1 MVDRVGLQLDNY
13 RHNLPAQLTPLIG
26 REQEVTAV
34 DTLLRHPEVRLLT
47 LMGPGGV
54 GKTRLGLEV
63 AAELLDDYPDGVC
76 FVPLATISDPELVV
90 PTIAQV
96 LGIKE
101 AGEQPVANLLQ
112 ASLQDKRLLLLLDNF
127 EQVTAAAPRLADLLT
142 TCPQLKI
149 LVTSRA
155 VLHIRGEHEFPV
167 PPLALPDLTHLPGS
181 ESLSQYAAVAFFLH
195 CAQAVRPDFQL
206 TPANTRTIAE
216 ICVRLDGLPLAIEL
230 AAPRIKL
237 LSPQA
242 LLTRLGHR
250 LQVLTSGAQDAPVR
264 QQTLRNTLAWSYD
277 LLDAEEQCLFRR
289 LSVFVG
295 GCTLEAVEGLSTT
308 LGDTSAD
315 ILDGVA
321 SLMDKSLLRQVEQEG
336 EEPRLL
342 MLATIR
348 EYGLEALTA
357 SGEMASTR
365 RAHAVYYLRLAEDAE
380 TEIGGPQQ
388 AAWLDRLE
396 REHDNLRAALLWS
409 VEQAENEEDTDD
421 ERR

>member
-112 ASLQDKRLLLLLDNF
+112 ASLQDKCLLLLLDNF
-127 EQVTAAAPRLADLLT
+127 EQVTAAAPRLADLLAD
-142 TCPQLKI
+142 CPQLKI

-155 VLHIRGEHEFPV
+155 VLHIRGEHEFLV
-167 PPLALPDLTHLPGS
+167 PPLALPDLTRLPES
-181 ESLSQYAAVAFFLH
+181 ESLLQYAAVALFLH
-195 CAQAVRPDFQL
+195 CARAARPDFQV

-230 AAPRIKL
+230 AAARIKL
-237 LSPQA
+237 LPPQA
-242 LLTRLGHR
+242 LLARLEHR
-250 LQVLTSGAQDAPVR
+250 LQVLTSGARDAPVR

-277 LLDAEEQCLFRR
+277 LLAAEEQQLFRR
-289 LSVFVG
+289 LSVFAG
-295 GCTLEAVEGLSTT
+295 GCTLEAVEGLSTA
-308 LGDTSAD
+308 LGELPADDGQELAAPGGARGAGTSPAD
-315 ILDGVA
+315 AGDHPRVWAGGP
-321 SLMDKSLLRQVEQEG
+321 DRQQGIG
-336 EEPRLL
+336 EHPAGACCVLPGTGRGCGDRDRGPKAGYLV
-342 MLATIR
+342 
-348 EYGLEALTA
+348 GA
-357 SGEMASTR
+357 SGAG
-365 RAHAVYYLRLAEDAE
+365 A
-380 TEIGGPQQ
+380 
-388 AAWLDRLE
+388 
-396 REHDNLRAALLWS
+396 
-409 VEQAENEEDTDD
+409 
-421 ERR
+421 